1 MVIEIDLIYL
11 FANTAAD
18 LSADGGTCNDAD
30 DAAYS
35 GAKNAASRAGN
46 KPYTRS
52 QCCALNCISE
62 ARCGACDGAYVLANF
77 LSGGFGS
84 NR

>member
-1 MVIEIDLIYL
+1 MVFEIDFIDLL
-11 FANTAAD
+11 ANAAAD
-18 LSADGGTCNDAD
+18 LSANRSACDDAY
-30 DAAYS
+30 DAAYG

-52 QCCALNCISE
+52 QCCALNRVSE
-62 ARCGACDGAYVLANF
+62 ARCGACDGAHVLANF

-84 NR
+84 D